1 MSILRYLQFDRT
13 DDTFFRVNAGITFIY
28 LFMCLFSYGWT
39 PMQALYPAEVL
50 GYESRAKG
58 LAFLGLVRLHLLL
71 SFNVPLA
78 DLLYR

>member
-1 MSILRYLQFDRT
+1 
-13 DDTFFRVNAGITFIY
+13 
-28 LFMCLFSYGWT
+28 
-39 PMQALYPAEVL
+39 MQALYPAEVL

-78 DLLYR
+78 DLLYRSQAPLDVLIPSDCPLRLRRLPGRVRLHLLPFHLASLTL